1 MSHRKV
7 AFLAVGGGLLL
18 AIAVATIDG
27 IVLARLSGAYVCPDP
42 RCTKAAQFGG
52 SAERAQVVIAF
63 ALGYAAT
70 FAWLVRPRR
79 LKAPLLAVSGGALLA
94 LAVMTSDAT
103 IAGRLFKD
111 SYPCP
116 NAACVRAFYQLFEG
130 TDVLIAF
137 VIGFAAAFAW
147 FVRRQRSLIQ

>member
-1 MSHRKV
+1 M
-7 AFLAVGGGLLL
+7 FLAVGGGLLL

-27 IVLARLSGAYVCPDP
+27 VVVAELFSGAYVCPDP
-42 RCTKAAQFGG
+42 RCTAAGYFGG

-70 FAWLVRPRR
+70 FAWLLRPRR
-79 LKAPLLAVSGGALLA
+79 LKAALLAVSGGALLA
-94 LAVMTSDAT
+94 LAVMTTDA
-103 IAGRLFKD
+103 ARASRLFKD

-137 VIGFAAAFAW
+137 VVGFAVAFAW
-147 FVRRQRSLIQ
+147 FLRAHPLSDSVN